1 MSQAQAHDTPESGT
15 LPGRYEWALE
25 PDGPMSVPTDPE
37 WNRFSDV
44 IRSFTAEPGVS
55 YARQDAIGTAD
66 AVDHNRGTEEPSA
79 DIGYDLQ
86 RFPVDTNGD
95 PVDPSAYGIL
105 RDEHNQLIGSL
116 LMIERTEIPGGNDDA
131 GIRVYSVVRG
141 AEVESVEPTLD
152 PSSEQPILMELG
164 FQPRK
169 VRSYAIHQPSAG
181 TTLEIVSDDAD
192 DTMEVTIENEDAGT
206 TETIALDGTTAVTT
220 TESFSDID
228 AIWLAEEPTGDVT
241 VTDGS
246 GTTLS
251 ELAGGLTYSDDDQ
264 PVDGDRGVPALGAGS
279 HATEIGTSF
288 EHFLGDRIE
297 RPVGTPVRP
306 RLNSGSWAVE
316 NDLST
321 ASLHTSR
328 APTVDTSD
336 RTVTVDADVAGP
348 TVSHDSMTESLQ
360 KSQNDIEHELSG
372 GIVRFKNTV
381 IESPGSREREASGQA
396 TAAISETFAASGDPA
411 IELEADA

>member
-1 MSQAQAHDTPESGT
+1 MSQAQAHSTPESGT
-15 LPGRYEWALE
+15 LPGRYEWVPE
-25 PDGPMSVPTDPE
+25 PDGPMSVPTDIE

-44 IRSFTAEPGVS
+44 IRSFSAEAGVS

-86 RFPVDTNGD
+86 RFPVDTDDN

-105 RDEHNQLIGSL
+105 RDEFNQLLGSL
-116 LMIERTEIPGGNDDA
+116 LMVERTEVPGGNDGA
-131 GIRVYSVVRG
+131 GIRIFSVVRG
-141 AEVESVEPTLD
+141 ADVGSVEPTLD

-169 VRSYAIHQPSAG
+169 VRSYAIHQLSEAEELAVSSTESDADSAITVTVEDEGAG
-181 TTLEIVSDDAD
+181 TVEEID
-192 DTMEVTIENEDAGT
+192 MGGAGV
-206 TETIALDGTTAVTT
+206 ETFD
-220 TESFSDID
+220 DID
-228 AIWLAEEPTGDVT
+228 AVWLSEEPEGDIT
-241 VTDGS
+241 VEGDSS
-246 GTTLS
+246 GTVVC

-279 HATEIGTSF
+279 HADPIGTSF

-297 RPVGTPVRP
+297 RPVGTPIRP
-306 RLNSGSWAVE
+306 RLNSGSWTVE

-321 ASLHTSR
+321 ESIHTSR
-328 APTVDTSD
+328 APTVDSSD

-348 TVSHDSMTESLQ
+348 TASHDSMMESLQ
-360 KSQNDIEHELSG
+360 KTQNDIEHELSG

-381 IESPGSREREASGQA
+381 NESPGSREREASGQA

-411 IELEADA
+411 IELEAN

>member
-44 IRSFTAEPGVS
+44 IRSFSAESGVS

-95 PVDPSAYGIL
+95 PVDPSGYGIL
-105 RDEHNQLIGSL
+105 RDEYNQLLGSL
-116 LMIERTEIPGGNDDA
+116 LMVERTEIPGGNDDA
-131 GIRVYSVVRG
+131 GIRMYSVVRG
-141 AEVESVEPTLD
+141 AEVNSVEPTLD

-164 FQPRK
+164 FRPRK
-169 VRSYAIHQPSAG
+169 VRSYAIHQLSSAS
-181 TTLEIVSDDAD
+181 TFEIVSDDD
-192 DTMEVTIENEDAGT
+192 SDTMDVTIESEDAST
-206 TETIALDGTTAVTT
+206 SETISLDGTTAVTT
-220 TESFSDID
+220 TESFASPD
-228 AIWLAEEPTGDVT
+228 AIWLSDEPTGDIT
-241 VTDGS
+241 VTDGN
-246 GTTLS
+246 GTTIC
-251 ELAGGLTYSDDDQ
+251 ELAGGLTYSDDAQ

-279 HATEIGTSF
+279 HADPIGTSF
-288 EHFLGDRIE
+288 EHFVGDRVE
-297 RPVGTPVRP
+297 RPVGSPVRP
-306 RLNSGSWAVE
+306 RLNSGSWTVE

-321 ASLHTSR
+321 ASLHSTR
-328 APTVDTSD
+328 APTVDASN
-336 RTVTVDADVAGP
+336 RTVTVDADVGGP
-348 TVSHDSMTESLQ
+348 TVSHDSMMESLQ

-372 GIVRFKNTV
+372 GIVRFKYTV
-381 IESPGSREREASGQA
+381 VQSPGSREREASGQA
-396 TAAISETFAASGDPA
+396 TAAISETFEASGEPA
-411 IELEADA
+411 IELEAN

>member
-15 LPGRYEWALE
+15 LPGRYEWVPE
-25 PDGPMSVPTDPE
+25 PDGPMSVPTDIE

-44 IRSFTAEPGVS
+44 IRSFSAESGVS

-86 RFPVDTNGD
+86 RFPVDVDGN
-95 PVDPSAYGIL
+95 PIDPSAYGIL
-105 RDEHNQLIGSL
+105 RDEYNQLLGSL
-116 LMIERTEIPGGNDDA
+116 LMVERTEIPGGNDGA
-131 GIRVYSVVRG
+131 GIRVFSVVRG

-164 FQPRK
+164 LQPRK
-169 VRSYAIHQPSAG
+169 VRSVAIHQPSAG

-192 DTMEVTIENEDAGT
+192 DTMDVTIENEDAST
-206 TETIALDGTTAVTT
+206 TETIALNGTTAVTT
-220 TESFSDID
+220 TESFGDID
-228 AIWLAEEPTGDVT
+228 SIWLSGEPTGDIT
-241 VTDGS
+241 ITDGS
-246 GTTLS
+246 GTTIC

-264 PVDGDRGVPALGAGS
+264 PVDGDRGVPPLGAGS
-279 HATEIGTSF
+279 HAAEIGTTF

-306 RLNSGSWAVE
+306 RLNSGSWAIE

-321 ASLHTSR
+321 DSVHTSR
-328 APTVDTSD
+328 APTVDPSD

-348 TVSHDSMTESLQ
+348 TVSHDSMMESLQ
-360 KSQNDIEHELSG
+360 KTQNDIEHELSG

-381 IESPGSREREASGQA
+381 NESPGSREREASGQA

-411 IELEADA
+411 IELEAN